1 MARFDVFRTL
11 ATSTD
16 EGKIRAVR
24 ARVCRASVFALFAVS
39 GSLLLLP
46 QRSNAQRLAPY
57 ASTPPDVVERMLA
70 LAGTTAKDV
79 VYDLGSG
86 DGRIPLTAARIYG
99 ARGVGIELD
108 GQLVEASRAA
118 AAAAGLAKLVEFRQ
132 EDALLADISPATVVT
147 LYVLASGNARLM
159 PRLKS
164 QLRPGT
170 RIVSHAFSMGPSWP
184 ADKVE
189 HFVSAGGDEVTL
201 YLWTIGK

>member
-1 MARFDVFRTL
+1 MAALGTL
-11 ATSTD
+11 LALPP
-16 EGKIRAVR
+16 
-24 ARVCRASVFALFAVS
+24 ASD
-39 GSLLLLP
+39 
-46 QRSNAQRLAPY
+46 AQRLAPY
-57 ASTPPDVVERMLA
+57 AATPPDVVERMLT
-70 LAGTTAKDV
+70 LAGTSEKDV

-86 DGRIPLTAARIYG
+86 DGRIPLAAARIYG

-108 GQLVEASRAA
+108 ADLVRASRAA
-118 AAAAGLAKLVEFRQ
+118 AASAGLANLVEFRQ

-170 RIVSHAFSMGPSWP
+170 RVVSHAFSMGPSWP
-184 ADKVE
+184 AEKVE